1 MKTTS
6 APLNSSLR
14 VNSDTQ
20 ANLNVLA
27 WHCRRGMLELD
38 LLLNSFLH
46 NKYQE
51 LELSARQA
59 FEQLLEY
66 PDAVLYDLLMGHS
79 VTADQEI
86 ADVVKK
92 IRTKPAD

>member
-1 MKTTS
+1 MKQDST
-6 APLNSSLR
+6 AQ
-14 VNSDTQ
+14 SD
-20 ANLNVLA
+20 LNVLS
-27 WHCRRGMLELD
+27 WRCRRGMLELD

-46 NKYQE
+46 NRYQY
-51 LELSARQA
+51 LERSTRQA

-79 VTADQEI
+79 VTANQEI

-92 IRTKPAD
+92 IRTKPTD

>member
-1 MKTTS
+1 MKPGI
-6 APLNSSLR
+6 APC
-14 VNSDTQ
+14 DETTQ
-20 ANLNVLA
+20 ADLNVLA

-86 ADVVKK
+86 ADVIKK

>member
-1 MKTTS
+1 MNS
-6 APLNSSLR
+6 YIAPSDLN
-14 VNSDTQ
+14 
-20 ANLNVLA
+20 ALA
-27 WHCRRGMLELD
+27 WRCRRGMLELD

-46 NKYQE
+46 SRYQY
-51 LELSARQA
+51 LGRSARQA

-79 VTADQEI
+79 VTANQEI

>member
-1 MKTTS
+1 MKTIS
-6 APLNSSLR
+6 AQKNEKNQAELNI
-14 VNSDTQ
+14 
-20 ANLNVLA
+20 LA

-46 NKYQE
+46 DKYQE

>member
-1 MKTTS
+1 MKTS
-6 APLNSSLR
+6 AAPIDMNSPADLN
-14 VNSDTQ
+14 
-20 ANLNVLA
+20 ALA
-27 WHCRRGMLELD
+27 WRCRRGMLELD

-51 LELSARQA
+51 LGLSARQA
-59 FEQLLEY
+59 FKQLLEY
-66 PDAVLYDLLMGHS
+66 PDAVLFDLLMGHS